1 MTGLHDAPRSPVSLR
16 AKTGWGSAVIA
27 VAAGIYSLIT
37 GASPIPH
44 STPAP
49 RPRESRTTGAI
60 PRVGSPSPRATL
72 IPSKSSTFVKAS
84 PSGSHAPVR
93 TQVPSPKPRPTTTPR
108 RTSSAPSS
116 SIPPSKPIKGVV
128 GVVTGAVRAAAVVAF
143 LHLQV
148 GKPYVYGGNGPLA
161 YDCSGLVVAAF
172 KPVGIQLP
180 RTSDQQAS
188 TGTPVSLRDLLPG
201 DILFWGSPATH
212 SAVYV
217 GGGKFI
223 GAENQALGVAL
234 EPVAWD
240 PPSYARRVL

>member
-1 MTGLHDAPRSPVSLR
+1 MR

-27 VAAGIYSLIT
+27 IAAGIYSLIT

-44 STPAP
+44 THESPAP
-49 RPRESRTTGAI
+49 RPRESHTTGSI
-60 PRVGSPSPRATL
+60 PRVGPPSPRAIL

-84 PSGSHAPVR
+84 SSGSHAPVR
-93 TQVPSPKPRPTTTPR
+93 TQTPAPKPSASAPKPRPTPTSTP
-108 RTSSAPSS
+108 TPIHSTPPPPLIPLPQPVK
-116 SIPPSKPIKGVV
+116 SIV
-128 GVVTGAVRAAAVVAF
+128 GVVTGAVKATAVVAF

-148 GKPYVYGGNGPLA
+148 GKPYAYGGNGPLA

-172 KPVGIQLP
+172 KPVGVQLP

-188 TGTPVSLRDLLPG
+188 IGVPVSLRDLLPG

-217 GGGKFI
+217 GDGKFI
-223 GAENQALGVAL
+223 GAENQALGVTL